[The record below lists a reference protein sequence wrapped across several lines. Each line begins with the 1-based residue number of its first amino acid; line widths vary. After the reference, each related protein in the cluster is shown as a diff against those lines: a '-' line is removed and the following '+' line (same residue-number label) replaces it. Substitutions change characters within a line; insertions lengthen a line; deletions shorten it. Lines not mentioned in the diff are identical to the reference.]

1 MPAVQRVG
9 DKNSA
14 SGAIQQ
20 GESSVT
26 VNGIAIS
33 VTNNPVSPHPGGG
46 PHTNARTNA
55 SQSSVTVNGKP
66 VVITGDKDTCGH
78 ARVGGS
84 PNVTI
89 G

>member
-9 DKNSA
+9 DKNSEG
-14 SGAIQQ
+14 GAIQQ
-20 GESSVT
+20 GDSSVT
-26 VNGIAIS
+26 VNGIAIAIGEK
-33 VTNNPVSPHPGGG
+33 PVSPHPKGK
-46 PHTNARTNA
+46 PHTTAKTKA
-55 SQSSVTVNGKP
+55 SQSSVIVNGHP

-84 PNVTI
+84 PDVTV